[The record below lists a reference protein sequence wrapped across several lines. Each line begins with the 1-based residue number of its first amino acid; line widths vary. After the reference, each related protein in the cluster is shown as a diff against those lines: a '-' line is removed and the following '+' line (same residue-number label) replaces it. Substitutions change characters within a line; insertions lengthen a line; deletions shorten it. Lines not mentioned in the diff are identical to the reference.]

1 MGLLKEQAKESGLE
15 TEKQASDD
23 TLLALAMGCMA
34 FADGAMDQG
43 ELASIEAFANTLPEF
58 TDGCFAEPWNN
69 SGKIFNKYDGDV
81 TKACEELKNLS
92 SPVLKKKAY
101 VLAVDIALASGDVDE
116 AEDKLIE
123 RMQTILGVDDLFAQT
138 TVKVLA
144 AKYAQ

>member
-43 ELASIEAFANTLPEF
+43 ELASIEAFASTLPEF
-58 TDGCFAEPWNN
+58 ANGCFAEPWNN
-69 SGKIFNKYDGDV
+69 SGKIFNKYEGDV

-123 RMQTILGVDDLFAQT
+123 QMQTILGVDDLFAQT